1 VKAQEAAGLH
11 RRRCTLRRFLFL
23 AAFLQLASPG
33 SSILCAQQGPGLRIL
48 ERQVRLTLDES
59 GDYRVIDAMRVRLD
73 LARPDS
79 LVLSVPL
86 PLVVLQDDAG
96 GARGLGGDVS
106 PRQVIR
112 DGNQLAVVGTVP
124 RPTFE
129 VGMTYTLPPGARA
142 LILSSPAAVDELSV
156 FVDRG
161 RITVRPEGGLL
172 RQEDAGSA
180 SQPSLNYVASDLPAG
195 SALQLAIAS
204 RRTGW
209 RERFAVLIASL
220 LAATVAGIWAWRR
233 AD

>member
-1 VKAQEAAGLH
+1 
-11 RRRCTLRRFLFL
+11 L

-73 LARPDS
+73 
-79 LVLSVPL
+79 VPL